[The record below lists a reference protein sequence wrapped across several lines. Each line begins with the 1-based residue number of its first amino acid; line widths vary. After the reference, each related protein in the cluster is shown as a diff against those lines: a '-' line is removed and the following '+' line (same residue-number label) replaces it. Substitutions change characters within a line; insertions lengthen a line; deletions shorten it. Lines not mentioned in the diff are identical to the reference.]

1 MGLLSG
7 VLDLA
12 KAVIA
17 DPEASKHHV
26 SGVARLSRKGRKFVV
41 MAAMS
46 AYPSDTLLTEL
57 LEDDRV
63 VKRLPHLEQCLED
76 EMHWVS
82 DLAEPVWELLNLA
95 AGGDGAD
102 MGECSSRELRSDTL
116 AAAHA
121 SVAFASL
128 RVFKPAKQHPWS
140 LAQGDID
147 QNLETLQ
154 QLQEAPAEPTTQKI
168 WRLVRIGFSR
178 ATLVKGIELFR
189 EIGWSS
195 TSVEQQHG
203 SASTVHR
210 YHKTYG
216 TETLVSRSMIHCL
229 RQFFSPSA
237 DRAAA
242 ADLMKQIQ
250 LAEAMNPARFTAR
263 QMYFK
268 ELSDTA
274 AKARQSGTVPSHVEG
289 VSLQTFIM
297 KKHSARFAALPE
309 QVKAAFEQKA
319 AFQREESR
327 RQIAQDVEHIQ
338 ARLGLHLR
346 RLASEQE
353 EGAPPMVLSTC
364 KFSDTDIKVIDAFWR
379 GRQLT
384 ERKVKALRKAAIES
398 PLPPGAAEKA
408 KLGAHT
414 LCVERTSAAKPPW
427 LPTLCNNRESFRDIA
442 LVIRTG
448 EGSRAFLF
456 LYAKQSPY
464 MAVFA
469 PLAESEIP
477 FRPLPVDSSS
487 WGPLFLN
494 NWDLTFNTVYDVCLE
509 AHELGWADGAF
520 VDVISGLVRLGSTA
534 VGADGPLHS
543 FEYFVKG
550 FPASQQRQPYTA
562 RQSLSAGSASS
573 SSANVN
579 PELLVQHPWLARHS
593 NPSAEGAKANPEASS
608 ESEPDDETE
617 AEGAALAAAEA
628 EVEGLFEELYRKRE
642 EWFQTAR
649 PRGSDFTFTI
659 LGCPWSFA
667 QSGKATDSCIA
678 RASTA
683 DSKSWRTRYGMNQ
696 TARFS
701 IALYGETGAA
711 VMSQTW
717 ADKLQYYYDLFVA
730 SAEPNFCVHDRASLR
745 LG

>member
-26 SGVARLSRKGRKFVV
+26 SGVARLSLKGRRKFAV

-63 VKRLPHLEQCLED
+63 AKRLPHLEQCLED
-76 EMHWVS
+76 EMNWVS

-102 MGECSSRELRSDTL
+102 MGERSSRELRSDTL

-128 RVFKPAKQHPWS
+128 RVFRPAKQHPWS

-168 WRLVRIGFSR
+168 WRLVKIGFSR
-178 ATLVKGIELFR
+178 ATLVTVKGIELFR

-195 TSVEQQHG
+195 TSIEQQHG
-203 SASTVHR
+203 SASTAHR

-250 LAEAMNPARFTAR
+250 LAEAKNPARFTAG

-274 AKARQSGTVPSHVEG
+274 AKARQSGTVPSYVEG
-289 VSLQTFIM
+289 VSLRTFIM
-297 KKHSARFAALPE
+297 KKHRARFAALPE
-309 QVKAAFEQKA
+309 QVEAAFEQKA

-346 RLASEQE
+346 RLASE
-353 EGAPPMVLSTC
+353 
-364 KFSDTDIKVIDAFWR
+364 
-379 GRQLT
+379 
-384 ERKVKALRKAAIES
+384 
-398 PLPPGAAEKA
+398 
-408 KLGAHT
+408 
-414 LCVERTSAAKPPW
+414 
-427 LPTLCNNRESFRDIA
+427 
-442 LVIRTG
+442 
-448 EGSRAFLF
+448 
-456 LYAKQSPY
+456 
-464 MAVFA
+464 
-469 PLAESEIP
+469 
-477 FRPLPVDSSS
+477 
-487 WGPLFLN
+487 
-494 NWDLTFNTVYDVCLE
+494 
-509 AHELGWADGAF
+509 
-520 VDVISGLVRLGSTA
+520 
-534 VGADGPLHS
+534 
-543 FEYFVKG
+543 
-550 FPASQQRQPYTA
+550 
-562 RQSLSAGSASS
+562 
-573 SSANVN
+573 
-579 PELLVQHPWLARHS
+579 
-593 NPSAEGAKANPEASS
+593 
-608 ESEPDDETE
+608 
-617 AEGAALAAAEA
+617 
-628 EVEGLFEELYRKRE
+628 
-642 EWFQTAR
+642 
-649 PRGSDFTFTI
+649 
-659 LGCPWSFA
+659 
-667 QSGKATDSCIA
+667 
-678 RASTA
+678 
-683 DSKSWRTRYGMNQ
+683 
-696 TARFS
+696 
-701 IALYGETGAA
+701 
-711 VMSQTW
+711 
-717 ADKLQYYYDLFVA
+717 
-730 SAEPNFCVHDRASLR
+730 
-745 LG
+745 